1 MSAFLLVWAG
11 CAFPMEEWVLNSCTA
26 MVPDVVHLVRSLL
39 KAAARHK
46 FHINCSAPGYF
57 GSRVPNAFSPFHW
70 QAFHQLSLNGDRQP
84 TVISLPL
91 WQGFTCQTWGG
102 PALPWWSRGWLL
114 LCHCICICHCRIL
127 PGNCVFAMACDIA
140 GIATKLVFH
149 LTCFGFYIMPL
160 Y

>member
-39 KAAARHK
+39 VAAARHK

-84 TVISLPL
+84 TVISLPEMTRPGEGL
-91 WQGFTCQTWGG
+91 PCPGG
-102 PALPWWSRGWLL
+102 PGG
-114 LCHCICICHCRIL
+114 
-127 PGNCVFAMACDIA
+127 PGVGFCCAIAFVFAIA
-140 GIATKLVFH
+140 AYCLATVCLLWLVILLELQQNLF
-149 LTCFGFYIMPL
+149 FI
-160 Y
+160 